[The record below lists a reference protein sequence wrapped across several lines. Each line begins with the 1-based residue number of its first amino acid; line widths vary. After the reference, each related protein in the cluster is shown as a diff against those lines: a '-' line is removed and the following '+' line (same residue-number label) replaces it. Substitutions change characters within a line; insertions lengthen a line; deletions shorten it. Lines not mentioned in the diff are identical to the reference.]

1 MQAIKIVLG
10 APRPREG
17 MPLQHNAVIAEILKK
32 KLGERLRRE
41 VTVEYLTHEWEA
53 AIVAPQ
59 YVARSEPDGNT
70 LLLDYHAPTINAA
83 LGKLALEGLAPIMQL
98 AIKRWVFAVTPS
110 VPANSLD
117 ELVAYTHANPGRI
130 KFTAF
135 HNGAHGQLVIE
146 EFKRKTGAD
155 LRFEPA
161 GALADG
167 ISFAAASV
175 DAIASGKVTLGTV
188 LIEMALPLIRAG
200 KLKPLAVTG
209 PDRSFFM
216 PQTPTV
222 TEAGV
227 PDANIS
233 VWTGLWAPVGTPQEI
248 IAKLNRE
255 LTEIMQLPQTK
266 AAMESHGFESAP
278 STTEQF
284 AALIETDVAR
294 WKELIRIAGIRP
306 EDV

>member
-1 MQAIKIVLG
+1 
-10 APRPREG
+10 
-17 MPLQHNAVIAEILKK
+17 
-32 KLGERLRRE
+32 
-41 VTVEYLTHEWEA
+41 
-53 AIVAPQ
+53 
-59 YVARSEPDGNT
+59 
-70 LLLDYHAPTINAA
+70 
-83 LGKLALEGLAPIMQL
+83 
-98 AIKRWVFAVTPS
+98 
-110 VPANSLD
+110 
-117 ELVAYTHANPGRI
+117 
-130 KFTAF
+130 
-135 HNGAHGQLVIE
+135 
-146 EFKRKTGAD
+146 
-155 LRFEPA
+155 
-161 GALADG
+161 
-167 ISFAAASV
+167 
-175 DAIASGKVTLGTV
+175 
-188 LIEMALPLIRAG
+188 MALPLIRAG

-255 LTEIMQLPQTK
+255 LTEIMQLPQTQ

>member
-1 MQAIKIVLG
+1 MHAIRIVLG
-10 APRPREG
+10 APRPAEG
-17 MPLQHNAVIAEILKK
+17 TPLQHNAVIAEILKHE
-32 KLGERLRRE
+32 LSERLNRE
-41 VTVEYLTHEWEA
+41 VTVEYLTQEWEA
-53 AIVAPQ
+53 ALVAPR
-59 YVARSEPDGNT
+59 YVAASVPDGNT

-83 LGKLALEGLAPIMQL
+83 LGKLALEGLAPVMQL
-98 AIKRWVFAVTPS
+98 AIKRWVFAVS
-110 VPANSLD
+110 ASFPANSLG
-117 ELVAYTHANPGRI
+117 ELVAHTHANPGTA

-167 ISFAAASV
+167 ISFAAASI
-175 DAIASGKVTLGTV
+175 DAIVSGKATLGTV
-188 LIEMALPLIRAG
+188 LIDMALPLIRAG

-209 PDRSFFM
+209 KDRSSLI
-216 PQTPTV
+216 PRTPTV

-233 VWTGLWAPVGTPQEI
+233 VWTGLWAPTGTPQEV

-255 LTEIMQLPQTK
+255 LTQIMQLPQTK
-266 AAMESHGFESAP
+266 AAIESHGFESAP

-284 AALIETDVAR
+284 ATLIETDVAR
-294 WKELIRIAGIRP
+294 WKELIQIAGIRP